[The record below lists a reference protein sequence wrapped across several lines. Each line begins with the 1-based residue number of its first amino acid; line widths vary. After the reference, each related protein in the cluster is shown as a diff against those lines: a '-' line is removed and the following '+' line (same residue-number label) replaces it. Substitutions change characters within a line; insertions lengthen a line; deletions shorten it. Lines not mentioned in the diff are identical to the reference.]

1 VKKEQIGIVLKAV
14 IALDPSVD
22 PPVGEYAPA
31 LILVPVSRIVD
42 PGTAGVGD
50 PGEGIWIGP
59 ASYRTG
65 WMSMARAVQF
75 ATLDDALEYRPADPL
90 ICMALRTMKAFP
102 DRLHRGELISIPGVD
117 GHYVWGQWMYLGCS
131 GADGYLNHFP
141 AFDGWGNPLLKRSP
155 SLARYLRVQDA
166 YRHVQQQANGEQD

>member
-1 VKKEQIGIVLKAV
+1 VKREQIKIVLKAV
-14 IALDPSVD
+14 IAFNPSVD
-22 PPVGEYAPA
+22 PPVGEYAPE
-31 LILVPVSRIVD
+31 LVLVPVNRIVD
-42 PGTAGVGD
+42 PGTPGIGD
-50 PGEGIWIGP
+50 PDVGIWIGP
-59 ASYRTG
+59 ADKHGRFAQT
-65 WMSMARAVQF
+65 RAIQF
-75 ATLDDALEYRPADPL
+75 ATVDDAWAFGPSDPL